1 MKKSVAILTD
11 TNSGITMQKAEEL
24 GVYLI
29 LMPILIDGEV
39 YLEEKEIQKEFFY
52 EKLTSGA
59 DVTTSQPSPGDI
71 LDKFDTLLEEYEEVV
86 YIPMSSGLSGTCQTA
101 AMLAADYDGKVHV
114 VDNQRISIT
123 MRQSVLDAV
132 ALAEDGK
139 SGAEIKEYL
148 EADALNAPIY
158 LVVDTLKYLK
168 KGGRVTPAAAAIGE
182 VLNIKPVLQ
191 IDGGKLDAFAKVRGT
206 KQALK
211 TMLKALE
218 SERDNRLKGKKCII
232 NGAYSGDE
240 SVGEELEKVLKEA
253 FPEYDIEIFDL
264 PMSIS
269 THVGPGTMGIGI
281 YSSYRA

>member
-24 GVYLI
+24 GIYLI

-71 LDKFDTLLEEYEEVV
+71 LDKFDALLEEYEEVV

-123 MRQSVLDAV
+123 MRQSVLDAI

-191 IDGGKLDAFAKVRGT
+191 IDGGKLDAYAKVRGT

-218 SERDNRLKGKKCII
+218 SEKDNRLKGKKCII

-253 FPEYDIEIFDL
+253 FPEYEIDIYAL

>member
-1 MKKSVAILTD
+1 
-11 TNSGITMQKAEEL
+11 
-24 GVYLI
+24 
-29 LMPILIDGEV
+29 
-39 YLEEKEIQKEFFY
+39 
-52 EKLTSGA
+52 
-59 DVTTSQPSPGDI
+59 
-71 LDKFDTLLEEYEEVV
+71 
-86 YIPMSSGLSGTCQTA
+86 
-101 AMLAADYDGKVHV
+101 
-114 VDNQRISIT
+114 
-123 MRQSVLDAV
+123 MRQSVLDAI

-218 SERDNRLKGKKCII
+218 SEKDNRLKGKKCII

-240 SVGEELEKVLKEA
+240 SVGEELEKILKEA
-253 FPEYDIEIFDL
+253 FPEYEIDIYAL

>member
-1 MKKSVAILTD
+1 MKKNVAILTD
-11 TNSGITMQKAEEL
+11 TNSGITMQKAKEL
-24 GVYLI
+24 GVHLI

-39 YLEEKEIQKEFFY
+39 YLEEKEIQKDFFY

-59 DVTTSQPSPGDI
+59 DVTTSQPSPGDM
-71 LDKFDTLLEEYEEVV
+71 LDMFDTLLKEYEEVV

-101 AMLAADYDGKVHV
+101 AMLAEDYDGKVHV

-123 MRQSVLDAV
+123 MRQSVLDAL

-139 SGAEIKEYL
+139 TGAEIKEYL

-240 SVGEELEKVLKEA
+240 SVGEELEKVLKDA
-253 FPEYDIEIFDL
+253 FPEYDIEIFAL